1 MNIIYCDTSLVNCCR
16 NQRHQAL
23 PGERRSEPQVSI
35 IFHILIS
42 ALLVLEDS
50 VIGLTILVSSTD
62 IYQGHVQ
69 GFVLVGA
76 TGDGEQHCGQI

>member
-1 MNIIYCDTSLVNCCR
+1 MIILWSIAAEIRGIRPYLKKRQLD
-16 NQRHQAL
+16 
-23 PGERRSEPQVSI
+23 PQVSI

-42 ALLVLEDS
+42 ALLVLEDT
-50 VIGLTILVSSTD
+50 VIGLTILVSTTD

-76 TGDGEQHCGQI
+76 TGGGGQHWGQI